1 MLPNYYLYRYYVAT
15 GFKNVDADQRAIM
28 AALNPT
34 VQKPVVPAP
43 ELVYSYLIESDFPSY
58 QWDINMITFM
68 LVDAFFWVIS
78 LVALDPSSILND
90 SSAIGFVMQ
99 WTQTW
104 LAVNTQLWF
113 FVLLDQYINWE
124 VVVPY
129 ISGVLYSVLMRL
141 VDIKFYYSWHWELT
155 LEQNSWLAYYFKFTL
170 NHLSSQNNL
179 DILDNVYFVV
189 MTAINFL
196 IVCGIVFILATI
208 IISFFGNATKEEATI
223 DHDYLNSGLLTEAEK
238 ELGALD
244 DFFFI
249 AVFCIFIFGW
259 YFYTYCCITNA
270 NIYVFAVLFTVFPMF
285 YVLILVLPAM
295 LLYEFG
301 VYFIAY
307 VRGGTPS
314 PVVISELL
322 FDYVAVFAFF
332 LRVFVQNVRF
342 LSILFV
348 IHGFNELILFHGV
361 TTQILG
367 DSVRGWYKEGTL
379 FSFDSWNYM
388 IVVKLSLCLL
398 HFLYELYHTLFV
410 VLVQITAFLAMV
422 FWLFSFLYTYFVMEV
437 SETYFKDLRQR
448 IRSKIKA

>member
-1 MLPNYYLYRYYVAT
+1 
-15 GFKNVDADQRAIM
+15 
-28 AALNPT
+28 
-34 VQKPVVPAP
+34 
-43 ELVYSYLIESDFPSY
+43 
-58 QWDINMITFM
+58 
-68 LVDAFFWVIS
+68 
-78 LVALDPSSILND
+78 
-90 SSAIGFVMQ
+90 
-99 WTQTW
+99 
-104 LAVNTQLWF
+104 
-113 FVLLDQYINWE
+113 
-124 VVVPY
+124 
-129 ISGVLYSVLMRL
+129 
-141 VDIKFYYSWHWELT
+141 
-155 LEQNSWLAYYFKFTL
+155 
-170 NHLSSQNNL
+170 
-179 DILDNVYFVV
+179 

-244 DFFFI
+244 DFFLI

-301 VYFIAY
+301 IYFIAY

-379 FSFDSWNYM
+379 FSFDS
-388 IVVKLSLCLL
+388 
-398 HFLYELYHTLFV
+398 
-410 VLVQITAFLAMV
+410 
-422 FWLFSFLYTYFVMEV
+422 
-437 SETYFKDLRQR
+437 
-448 IRSKIKA
+448 